1 MENTA
6 NSAGSL
12 KKKSLEIHQ
21 DDINHQDDR
30 NALVFAGLVPLPA
43 AGRAHLETGTQQVQK
58 CLASS
63 SCSAQ
68 QSLQDAIPWTPQP
81 GSLSPKAA
89 AEEQEL
95 EAGVSLRARDRCGTA
110 TAPSGSGTFQ
120 VLSNLNSMDRRAP
133 AALGGSCELRGFLWN
148 LLQGPCGEGSS
159 PSLTEHKV
167 LNRENATSSAG
178 SDGKLGPVVLPLPSL
193 THLTPPL
200 IENKQ
205 QSLSQ
210 G

>member
-1 MENTA
+1 MDT
-6 NSAGSL
+6 
-12 KKKSLEIHQ
+12 
-21 DDINHQDDR
+21 
-30 NALVFAGLVPLPA
+30 PA
-43 AGRAHLETGTQQVQK
+43 WEPEPQ
-58 CLASS
+58 S
-63 SCSAQ
+63 SCRGAGIGSWG
-68 QSLQDAIPWTPQP
+68 QSE
-81 GSLSPKAA
+81 S
-89 AEEQEL
+89 
-95 EAGVSLRARDRCGTA
+95 

-120 VLSNLNSMDRRAP
+120 VLSNVNSMDRRAP

-159 PSLTEHKV
+159 PSVTEHKV

-178 SDGKLGPVVLPLPSL
+178 SDGKLGPVVLPLPFL